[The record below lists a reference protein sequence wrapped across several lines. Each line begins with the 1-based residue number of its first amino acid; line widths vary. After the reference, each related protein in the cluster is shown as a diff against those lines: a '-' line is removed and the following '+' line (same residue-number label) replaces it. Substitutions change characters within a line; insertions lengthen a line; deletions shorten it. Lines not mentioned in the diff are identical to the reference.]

1 MRSRLKLAKSAM
13 GWLNCYEDTSS
24 LKTQGNAKYIFSLKH
39 VKMYISMSGAGT
51 ESYTAAPMG
60 DEMRSEIR
68 NFIMKNCFWYKR
80 SIQKYHT
87 RTVFTLLLCISL
99 LLTLS
104 AGATPVYAEE
114 TSTAGT
120 ETSSVT
126 AAAVPTSGTETSLD
140 TDTPSESKTVRVGY
154 FPSLN
159 FQEGDDD
166 EHKRGAGYEYLQK
179 IASVTGW
186 SYEYVYASFGECLE
200 MLENGE
206 IDLMGEVNYTLDRSR
221 RMRFSSYPQGSEEFW
236 LFTNRKHEAL
246 AQGGYSALEGCRIGV
261 NSGTYSEMLLGQ
273 WLEAKRIDAMIVPYA
288 DDQKLTQ
295 ALSDGTVEAIVAP
308 GLTMDSDAISITS
321 IGGGD
326 YYFVVTTKRIDLLSE
341 LNAAMAEIN
350 TSDSNYSR
358 KLVAQYENKSSRN
371 FLLNRQEKKWL
382 EAHQNTI
389 RVGYFDDKFPF
400 SGTRDGELSGIL
412 KTVLDTIEH
421 QYGITI
427 TTQPYRSTDEM
438 RAALDKDE
446 IDLAGP
452 VIRDLDVLERIDA
465 VSTDAIYE
473 LTPVVIY
480 KGRNFDETSP
490 VIATTNSS
498 LYSDHIV
505 SISSRDLT
513 TRKYDSF
520 EDCLQAI
527 FDDEADATL
536 IASARINELKDNPL
550 MKKLSYAEI
559 ADRQK
564 LVMFTRKDNR
574 RVATIVNK
582 AIEQSASL
590 LNGVVLAENAVTN
603 DRVTLHEFIQA
614 NAGTVV
620 IVAAAIIGLLLLLLS
635 RLMIGQRKLEAA
647 LAEAREANAANV
659 AKTTFLNSMSHDIR
673 TPMNAII
680 GFTNIALSMSP
691 EEKLRNCLEKIMQS
705 SDYLM
710 SLINDVLDISR
721 IESGKIKYEPVPCDI
736 TEITD
741 TVLSVAHG
749 FLQGRNIEFIVER
762 ATPTAKYV
770 YADELRIREVLINI
784 LSNAI
789 KFTKD
794 GGTIRFEVKDQP
806 VGDGKHVEV
815 HYRISDTG
823 IGMSEEYQ
831 KHLYEEFSQESDG
844 ARTNYK
850 GTGLGMAITK
860 RYVDMMH
867 GEIHVKSQQGVGT
880 TFTVELPLQIADV
893 VPEKKQETDCTKRD
907 LQGIRVLMAEDNDLN
922 AEIAITLLEEKGM
935 KVTRAIDGQDVVD
948 QFRAAPAGSFD
959 LILMDIMMPKQNG
972 YEATQAIRSMSD
984 RPDGWTIPI
993 VAMTANAFAED
1004 IAAAHAA
1011 GMNGHLAKPIDMD
1024 EVMKVICR
1032 VLTGSMNMV

>member
-1 MRSRLKLAKSAM
+1 MLCAL
-13 GWLNCYEDTSS
+13 L
-24 LKTQGNAKYIFSLKH
+24 L
-39 VKMYISMSGAGT
+39 
-51 ESYTAAPMG
+51 
-60 DEMRSEIR
+60 
-68 NFIMKNCFWYKR
+68 
-80 SIQKYHT
+80 
-87 RTVFTLLLCISL
+87 FTLCVRP
-99 LLTLS
+99 
-104 AGATPVYAEE
+104 TPVYAEE
-114 TSTAGT
+114 TSAATAAPASST
-120 ETSSVT
+120 ETSTGT
-126 AAAVPTSGTETSLD
+126 APASGIETLPATAPASGTETSLATAPASGTETSTATAPLSGTTTLPVAAAAPSTAPAPA
-140 TDTPSESKTVRVGY
+140 TDSPSESKTVRVGY
-154 FPSLN
+154 FTSRN
-159 FQEGDDD
+159 FQEGGAD

-179 IASVTGW
+179 IASLTGW
-186 SYEYVYASFGECLE
+186 NYEYVYAPFGECLE

-206 IDLMGEVNYTLDRSR
+206 IDLMGDVNYTLDRSR

-246 AQGGYSALEGCRIGV
+246 AEGGYSALEGCRIGV
-261 NSGTYSEMLLGQ
+261 NSDTYPEKLLEQ
-273 WLEAKRIDAMIVPYA
+273 WLETKQIEATVVPCT
-288 DDQKLTQ
+288 DDQALTE
-295 ALSDGTVEAIVAP
+295 ALVYGTLDAIVAP
-308 GLTMDSDAISITS
+308 GLIMDSDAVSITS
-321 IGGGD
+321 VGGGD
-326 YYFVVTTKRIDLLSE
+326 YYFAVNTKRLDLLSE

-350 TSDSNYSR
+350 TSDSDYSR

-382 EAHQNTI
+382 ADHQNTI

-412 KTVLDTIEH
+412 KTVLDTIAQ

-427 TTQPYRSTDEM
+427 ITQPYTTTDEM
-438 RAALDKDE
+438 RAAIEKKE

-452 VIRDLDVLERIDA
+452 IIRDLDVLEQMGA
-465 VSTDAIYE
+465 VATDAIYE
-473 LTPVVIY
+473 VTPVVIY
-480 KGRNFDETSP
+480 NGHSFDENSA
-490 VIATTNSS
+490 VIATTGAS
-498 LYSDHIV
+498 LYSDQIV
-505 SISSRDLT
+505 SVSSKDIT
-513 TRKYDSF
+513 TRKYATF
-520 EDCLQAI
+520 NDCLQAI
-527 FDDEADATL
+527 LDGEADATI
-536 IASARINELKDNPL
+536 IASARINELDDNPL
-550 MKKLSYAEI
+550 MKKLSFAEI
-559 ADRQK
+559 ANRQK
-564 LVMFTRKDNR
+564 LVMVTMKDDR
-574 RVATIVNK
+574 RVGTIVNK
-582 AIEQSASL
+582 AIAQSASL
-590 LNGVVLAENAVTN
+590 LTGVVLAENSVTN
-603 DRVTLHEFIQA
+603 DRATLHELVQA
-614 NAGTVV
+614 NAGTVMFIAV
-620 IVAAAIIGLLLLLLS
+620 AIIGVLLLLLS
-635 RLMIGQRKLEAA
+635 RLVVGQRKLEAA

-691 EEKLRNCLEKIMQS
+691 EEKVRNCLEKIMKS

-741 TVLSVAHG
+741 TVLAVAHG
-749 FLQGRNIEFIVER
+749 FLQGRNIEFAVTR
-762 ATPTAKYV
+762 GTPTAKYV

-794 GGTIRFEVKDQP
+794 GGTIRFEVEDQP

-815 HYRISDTG
+815 RYRISDTG

-831 KHLYEEFSQESDG
+831 AHLYEEFSQESDG

-860 RYVDMMH
+860 RYVDMMN
-867 GEIHVKSQQGVGT
+867 GEIHVKSRQGVGT
-880 TFTVELPLQIADV
+880 TFTVELPLRIADV
-893 VPEKKQETDCTKRD
+893 APEKKSETGCTERD

-922 AEIAITLLEEKGM
+922 AEIAITLLEEKDM
-935 KVTRAIDGQDVVD
+935 VVTRAIDGQDVID

-959 LILMDIMMPKQNG
+959 LILMDIMMPQLNG
-972 YEATQAIRSMSD
+972 YEAPQAIRSIAD
-984 RPDGWTIPI
+984 RPDGKTIPI

-1024 EVMKVICR
+1024 EVVKVICR
-1032 VLTGSMNMV
+1032 VLK

>member
-1 MRSRLKLAKSAM
+1 MLCA
-13 GWLNCYEDTSS
+13 S
-24 LKTQGNAKYIFSLKH
+24 LL
-39 VKMYISMSGAGT
+39 
-51 ESYTAAPMG
+51 
-60 DEMRSEIR
+60 
-68 NFIMKNCFWYKR
+68 
-80 SIQKYHT
+80 
-87 RTVFTLLLCISL
+87 FTLCVRP
-99 LLTLS
+99 
-104 AGATPVYAEE
+104 TPVYAEE
-114 TSTAGT
+114 TGAA
-120 ETSSVT
+120 T
-126 AAAVPTSGTETSLD
+126 AAPASDTEALPGTDSSSGIEVSPAAAPASATAPAPA

-154 FPSLN
+154 FTSRN
-159 FQEGDDD
+159 FQEGSDD

-179 IASVTGW
+179 IASLTGW
-186 SYEYVYASFGECLE
+186 NYEYVYAPFGECLE

-206 IDLMGEVNYTLDRSR
+206 IDLMGDVNYTIDRSR
-221 RMRFSSYPQGSEEFW
+221 RMRFSAYPQGSEEFW

-246 AQGGYSALEGCRIGV
+246 AEGGYSALEGCRIGV
-261 NSGTYSEMLLGQ
+261 NSDTYPEKLLEQ
-273 WLEAKRIDAMIVPYA
+273 WLETKQIEATVVPCT
-288 DDQKLTQ
+288 DDQALTE
-295 ALSDGTVEAIVAP
+295 ALVYGTLDAIVAP
-308 GLTMDSDAISITS
+308 GLIMDSDAVSITS
-321 IGGGD
+321 VGGGD
-326 YYFVVTTKRIDLLSE
+326 YYFAVNTKRLDLLSE

-350 TSDSNYSR
+350 TSDSDYSR

-382 EAHQNTI
+382 ADHQNTI

-412 KTVLDTIEH
+412 KTVLDTIAQ

-427 TTQPYRSTDEM
+427 ITQPYTTTDEM
-438 RAALDKDE
+438 RAALEKKE

-452 VIRDLDVLERIDA
+452 IIRDLDVLEQMGA
-465 VSTDAIYE
+465 VATDAIYE
-473 LTPVVIY
+473 VTPVVIY
-480 KGRNFDETSP
+480 KGHSFDDNSA
-490 VIATTNSS
+490 VIATTGAS
-498 LYSDHIV
+498 LYSDQIV
-505 SISSRDLT
+505 SVSSKDIT
-513 TRKYDSF
+513 TRKYATF
-520 EDCLQAI
+520 NDCLQAI
-527 FDDEADATL
+527 LDGEADATI
-536 IASARINELKDNPL
+536 IASARINELDDNPL
-550 MKKLSYAEI
+550 MKKLSFAEI
-559 ADRQK
+559 ANRQK
-564 LVMFTRKDNR
+564 LVMVMMKDDR
-574 RVATIVNK
+574 RVGTIVNK
-582 AIEQSASL
+582 AIAQSASL
-590 LNGVVLAENAVTN
+590 LTGVVLAENSITN
-603 DRVTLHEFIQA
+603 DRVTLHGFIQA
-614 NAGTVV
+614 NAGTVMFIAV
-620 IVAAAIIGLLLLLLS
+620 AIIGILLLLLS
-635 RLMIGQRKLEAA
+635 RLVVGQRKLEAA

-691 EEKLRNCLEKIMQS
+691 EEKVRNCLEKIMKS

-741 TVLSVAHG
+741 TVLAVAHG
-749 FLQGRNIEFIVER
+749 FLQGRNIEFVVTR
-762 ATPTAKYV
+762 GTPTAKYV

-794 GGTIRFEVKDQP
+794 GGTIRFEVEDQP

-815 HYRISDTG
+815 RYRISDTG

-831 KHLYEEFSQESDG
+831 AHLYEEFSQESDG

-860 RYVDMMH
+860 RYVDMMN
-867 GEIHVKSQQGVGT
+867 GEIHVKSKQGVGT
-880 TFTVELPLQIADV
+880 TFTVELPLRIADV
-893 VPEKKQETDCTKRD
+893 APEKKTETGCTERD

-935 KVTRAIDGQDVVD
+935 VVTRAIDGQDVID

-984 RPDGWTIPI
+984 RPDGKTIPI

-1011 GMNGHLAKPIDMD
+1011 GMNGHLAKPINME
-1024 EVMKVICR
+1024 EVVKVICR
-1032 VLTGSMNMV
+1032 VLK

>member
-1 MRSRLKLAKSAM
+1 
-13 GWLNCYEDTSS
+13 
-24 LKTQGNAKYIFSLKH
+24 
-39 VKMYISMSGAGT
+39 MSGAGT
-51 ESYTAAPMG
+51 ESDTAAPMG

-68 NFIMKNCFWYKR
+68 NFIMKNCFLYKC
-80 SIQKYHT
+80 STQKYHT
-87 RTVFTLLLCISL
+87 RTCFTLLLCISL
-99 LLTLS
+99 LFTLS
-104 AGATPVYAEE
+104 AGAAPVYAEE
-114 TSTAGT
+114 TSAAVTAPASGT
-120 ETSSVT
+120 ETSPVT
-126 AAAVPTSGTETSLD
+126 APTSGTETSPVTAASSG

-206 IDLMGEVNYTLDRSR
+206 IDLMGEVNYTLDRAR

-273 WLEAKRIDAMIVPYA
+273 WLETKRIDATIVPYA

-308 GLTMDSDAISITS
+308 GLTMDSDAILITS

-326 YYFVVTTKRIDLLSE
+326 YYFAVTMKRSDLLSE

-358 KLVAQYENKSSRN
+358 NLVTQYENKSIRN

-389 RVGYFDDKFPF
+389 RVGYFEDKFPF

-412 KTVLDTIEH
+412 KTVLDTIEQ

-427 TTQPYRSTDEM
+427 TTQPCHSTDEM
-438 RAALDKDE
+438 RAALEKNE

-480 KGRNFDETSP
+480 KGRSFDEASP

-505 SISSRDLT
+505 RIFSHDFT

-527 FDDEADATL
+527 LDDEADATL
-536 IASARINELKDNPL
+536 IASARINGLKDEPR

-564 LVMFTRKDNR
+564 LVMITMKDDR
-574 RVATIVNK
+574 RAATIVNK

-590 LNGVVLAENAVTN
+590 LNGVVLAENSVTN

-614 NAGTVV
+614 NAG
-620 IVAAAIIGLLLLLLS
+620 IVMFVAVAIIGLLLLLLS

-680 GFTNIALSMSP
+680 GFTNIALSLSP
-691 EEKLRNCLEKIMQS
+691 EEKLQNCLEKIMQS

-721 IESGKIKYEPVPCDI
+721 IESGKIKYDPVPCDI

-762 ATPTAKYV
+762 AMPTAKYV

-789 KFTKD
+789 KFTK
-794 GGTIRFEVKDQP
+794 
-806 VGDGKHVEV
+806 
-815 HYRISDTG
+815 
-823 IGMSEEYQ
+823 
-831 KHLYEEFSQESDG
+831 DG

-880 TFTVELPLQIADV
+880 TFTVELPLRIADV
-893 VPEKKQETDCTKRD
+893 APEKKPETGCTERD
-907 LQGIRVLMAEDNDLN
+907 LQGLHVLMAEDNDLN

-959 LILMDIMMPKQNG
+959 LILMDLMMPKQNG

-984 RPDGWTIPI
+984 RPDGRTIPI

>member
-1 MRSRLKLAKSAM
+1 MLCA
-13 GWLNCYEDTSS
+13 S
-24 LKTQGNAKYIFSLKH
+24 LL
-39 VKMYISMSGAGT
+39 
-51 ESYTAAPMG
+51 
-60 DEMRSEIR
+60 
-68 NFIMKNCFWYKR
+68 
-80 SIQKYHT
+80 
-87 RTVFTLLLCISL
+87 FTLCVRP
-99 LLTLS
+99 
-104 AGATPVYAEE
+104 TPVYAEE
-114 TSTAGT
+114 TGAAIAAPASDTEALPGT
-120 ETSSVT
+120 DSSSGIEVSP
-126 AAAVPTSGTETSLD
+126 AAAPASATAPAPA

-154 FPSLN
+154 FTSRN
-159 FQEGDDD
+159 FQEGSDD

-179 IASVTGW
+179 IASLTGW
-186 SYEYVYASFGECLE
+186 NYEYVYASFGECLE

-206 IDLMGEVNYTLDRSR
+206 IDLMGDVNYTIDRSR
-221 RMRFSSYPQGSEEFW
+221 RMCFSSYPQGAEEFW
-236 LFTNRKHEAL
+236 LYTNREHEAL
-246 AQGGYSALEGCRIGV
+246 AQGGYSALAGCRIGV
-261 NSGTYSEMLLGQ
+261 NSDTYPEKLLEQ
-273 WLEAKRIDAMIVPYA
+273 WLETKQIEATIVPCT
-288 DDQKLTQ
+288 DDQALTQ
-295 ALSDGTVEAIVAP
+295 ALSDGTLDAIVAP
-308 GLTMDSDAISITS
+308 GLVMDSDAVSIDC
-321 IGGGD
+321 IGSGD
-326 YYFVVTTKRIDLLSE
+326 YYFAVNMKRLDLLSE
-341 LNAAMAEIN
+341 LNAALAEIN
-350 TSDSNYSR
+350 TSDSDYSR
-358 KLVAQYENKSSRN
+358 NLVARYESKSARN

-382 EAHQNTI
+382 AAHQNTI
-389 RVGYFDDKFPF
+389 RVGYFEDKFPF
-400 SGTRDGELSGIL
+400 SGTRDGKLSGIL
-412 KTVLDTIEH
+412 KTVLDTIAQ

-427 TTQPYRSTDEM
+427 TTKAYHSTDEM
-438 RAALDKDE
+438 RAALEKDE

-452 VIRDLDVLERIDA
+452 VIRDLDVAERIGA
-465 VSTDAIYE
+465 VATDAIYE
-473 LTPVVIY
+473 LTPVVVY
-480 KGRNFDETSP
+480 KGRSFDETSA
-490 VIATTNSS
+490 VIATTNRS

-505 SISSRDLT
+505 SISSRNFT

-527 FDDEADATL
+527 LDDEADATI
-536 IASARINELKDNPL
+536 IASARINDLHDNPL
-550 MKKLSYAEI
+550 MKKLSFAEI
-559 ADRQK
+559 ANRQK
-564 LVMFTRKDNR
+564 LVMLAMKDDR
-574 RVATIVNK
+574 RVVTIVNK

-603 DRVTLHEFIQA
+603 GPATLHEFIQA
-614 NAGTVV
+614 NAGTVMFV
-620 IVAAAIIGLLLLLLS
+620 SVAIIGILLLLLS
-635 RLMIGQRKLEAA
+635 RLVAGQRKLEAA

-691 EEKLRNCLEKIMQS
+691 EEKVRNCLEKIQKS

-741 TVLSVAHG
+741 TVLAVAHG
-749 FLQGRNIEFIVER
+749 FLQGRNIEFIVTR

-794 GGTIRFEVKDQP
+794 GGTIRFEVEDRP
-806 VGDGKHVEV
+806 VGDGKHVQV
-815 HYRISDTG
+815 RYRISDTG

-831 KHLYEEFSQESDG
+831 AHLYEEFSQESDG

-860 RYVDMMH
+860 RYVDMMR
-867 GEIHVKSQQGVGT
+867 GEIHVKSKQGVGT
-880 TFTVELPLQIADV
+880 TFTVELPLRIADV
-893 VPEKKQETDCTKRD
+893 ASEKKLETGCTEHD
-907 LQGIRVLMAEDNDLN
+907 LQGICVLMAEDNDLN

-935 KVTRAIDGQDVVD
+935 QVTRAIDGQDVIG
-948 QFRAAPAGSFD
+948 QFHAAPAGSFD
-959 LILMDIMMPKQNG
+959 LILMDIMMPKLNG

-984 RPDGWTIPI
+984 RPDGKTIPI

-1024 EVMKVICR
+1024 EVVKVICR
-1032 VLTGSMNMV
+1032 VLK